1 MGGSDG
7 ASRSRRR
14 ILAVAVLVVALSAGC
29 ATEPASVPTAPPG
42 PGTGTFAPPAR
53 VLDGRALGPVPF
65 GPVARRTWSPWP
77 AALHDAR
84 HSGGATVDGPVTGT
98 MSWRRQLEGAATSG
112 PVAAPDGSI
121 YVASNAGVLHALDP
135 RTGADRWVFDSG
147 SRGGGDLSTSAL
159 VMPDGTVLWGPPGR
173 NQLVALSPSGTV
185 LWRERLPGRPT
196 SPTSSDGTLVYVGD
210 TEGGVTSFEVS
221 GSQHRLRWTID
232 VGDSSYGSVATNGS
246 GRLYTTADS
255 ALVALDDSAGA
266 ARVAWR
272 ADPGDDI
279 SEVSAGLGPDGTA
292 LLGTNGVREWAY
304 RPDGSLAWSTPRV
317 ITYSSPTISDDGL
330 AYIADHSGQVHVLD
344 VARGTEAARYEVA
357 NHAQI
362 WSAVAVDRGHRL
374 YFGTQDGHFLGVAPD
389 GTVLFDLALGTP
401 IDSYPAL
408 TTEGTVV
415 FGNRGGA
422 VVAVGG

>member
-1 MGGSDG
+1 M
-7 ASRSRRR
+7 
-14 ILAVAVLVVALSAGC
+14 
-29 ATEPASVPTAPPG
+29 
-42 PGTGTFAPPAR
+42 
-53 VLDGRALGPVPF
+53 
-65 GPVARRTWSPWP
+65 
-77 AALHDAR
+77 
-84 HSGGATVDGPVTGT
+84 
-98 MSWRRQLEGAATSG
+98 
-112 PVAAPDGSI
+112 
-121 YVASNAGVLHALDP
+121 
-135 RTGADRWVFDSG
+135 
-147 SRGGGDLSTSAL
+147 
-159 VMPDGTVLWGPPGR
+159 
-173 NQLVALSPSGTV
+173 
-185 LWRERLPGRPT
+185 
-196 SPTSSDGTLVYVGD
+196 
-210 TEGGVTSFEVS
+210 
-221 GSQHRLRWTID
+221 
-232 VGDSSYGSVATNGS
+232 
-246 GRLYTTADS
+246 
-255 ALVALDDSAGA
+255 
-266 ARVAWR
+266 AWR

-279 SEVSAGLGPDGTA
+279 SEVSTGLGPDGTA

-401 IDSYPAL
+401 IDSCPAL